1 MKSAVCDA
9 ERRERRDG
17 SFSGTDVAVY
27 EAIHGDSFGKVETNF
42 FDGFPLCVGEREGE
56 YRGALIDEVRICRKG
71 KGGGLLPKGFD
82 AKAFELREEHVVEG
96 KSLSGD
102 FDFIERCRK
111 MQHAEGAR
119 ERWEVKLLDER
130 GWKRIRDTDFLF
142 EERFDLPANEFG
154 GESVGFRIDGDE
166 ARGVRRSPI
175 GALKGGREHDQA
187 IAVARYLARNAN
199 AHVGCQCIC
208 DELLVKP
215 DQAKCPRIVGDI
227 RFEYRHAPFPR
238 LFFSERGEHSFKG
251 GFFSFERR
259 GDLFYFREIFVARGN
274 VKEKVANRVNAERGT
289 FREECLLDG
298 WKSINGGVSGDHSS
312 NRAFFRSIV
321 KSLAGVSEVTEEDCF
336 VLSRPLTR
344 MFLSVFVNE
353 RNSDI
358 LKMLSA
364 KGALY
369 SFFVCMNDSVVKDI
383 MTVSVIS
390 VEPHEALQK
399 VASLLTEH
407 RIHGVPVL
415 DGGKIVGIITETDFF
430 TKDSSNIYLPSYI
443 DFMRKMRVASEMN
456 GSRREMVDRLMQAK
470 AKDIMSVP
478 CQTVAESLPVK
489 DLIKKFK
496 ETGLSVFPVV
506 NEQEALVGIVAIADV
521 LKSFDSSAV

>member
-1 MKSAVCDA
+1 
-9 ERRERRDG
+9 
-17 SFSGTDVAVY
+17 
-27 EAIHGDSFGKVETNF
+27 
-42 FDGFPLCVGEREGE
+42 
-56 YRGALIDEVRICRKG
+56 
-71 KGGGLLPKGFD
+71 
-82 AKAFELREEHVVEG
+82 
-96 KSLSGD
+96 
-102 FDFIERCRK
+102 
-111 MQHAEGAR
+111 
-119 ERWEVKLLDER
+119 
-130 GWKRIRDTDFLF
+130 
-142 EERFDLPANEFG
+142 
-154 GESVGFRIDGDE
+154 
-166 ARGVRRSPI
+166 
-175 GALKGGREHDQA
+175 
-187 IAVARYLARNAN
+187 
-199 AHVGCQCIC
+199 
-208 DELLVKP
+208 
-215 DQAKCPRIVGDI
+215 
-227 RFEYRHAPFPR
+227 
-238 LFFSERGEHSFKG
+238 
-251 GFFSFERR
+251 
-259 GDLFYFREIFVARGN
+259 
-274 VKEKVANRVNAERGT
+274 
-289 FREECLLDG
+289 
-298 WKSINGGVSGDHSS
+298 
-312 NRAFFRSIV
+312 
-321 KSLAGVSEVTEEDCF
+321 
-336 VLSRPLTR
+336 

-383 MTVSVIS
+383 MTMSVIS